1 MTLKWTR
8 TYRCIKQIHLFENC
22 HTLLS
27 SRPTCSTELQGR
39 LKKEEKKSRITRTCN
54 HTMPSVPLAWHVILN
69 EGKQD
74 GHKFKT
80 QRLRQENQKFQAP
93 GPGWISWRHTKE
105 PKKKRT
111 FSSRSKT
118 KDTNSYQRR
127 KHNAQLWG
135 CGPEIFNCV
144 CLCTPLIPP
153 SGWAH
158 SEFQKSQSYV
168 VRPWIYLTTLS
179 AVIWGSFPFPVEPKA
194 LPVLSLS

>member
-1 MTLKWTR
+1 MNAYIQMYKTDTSFWKLPYSVEFKANLF
-8 TYRCIKQIHLFENC
+8 YRAPGQA
-22 HTLLS
+22 
-27 SRPTCSTELQGR
+27 
-39 LKKEEKKSRITRTCN
+39 KKEEKKSRITRTCN

-135 CGPEIFNCV
+135 VGLRYLIVYV
-144 CLCTPLIPP
+144 C
-153 SGWAH
+153 AH
-158 SEFQKSQSYV
+158 
-168 VRPWIYLTTLS
+168 L
-179 AVIWGSFPFPVEPKA
+179 
-194 LPVLSLS
+194 